1 MNKIAILRFAW
12 DTADRLHTGYGYD
25 MAVALGKIRKGERKS
40 VNLETHSDPETLEPA
55 LLASSVKG
63 VFRSAS
69 AWLVERVAREQ
80 GAKNFVTCDYHAA
93 VPDKWRRRFP
103 VPQTT
108 EFCPVCRVYG
118 GSGCLAE
125 LHPSKEERPSRR
137 LQSPTRFV
145 FDEGNDAFYGQVQWG
160 EPYTFA
166 WQVVEGKGRDMEVE
180 QLRAK
185 PGDTTVLE
193 VRIEPADDDHFA
205 VALVRLSADLVSSGF
220 FRFGRFVSRGYG
232 LVRLH
237 EIEPPRILSL
247 DQLLSATGQVTPQA
261 VEDDFRGIVRRGVA
275 HWLSSLR

>member
-1 MNKIAILRFAW
+1 MSKIAVLRFAW

-40 VNLETHSDPETLEPA
+40 VNLETHSDLDTPEPA

-80 GAKNFVTCDYHAA
+80 GAENFVTCDYHAA

-125 LHPSKEERPSRR
+125 MHPSKEERPSRR
-137 LQSPTRFV
+137 RLSPTRFV
-145 FDEGNDAFYGQVQWG
+145 FDEGNDAFYGQVRRG

-185 PGDTTVLE
+185 PGVTTMLE
-193 VRIEPADDDHFA
+193 VRIEPADDFA
-205 VALVRLSADLVSSGF
+205 VSLVRLSADLVSSGF

-237 EIEPPRILSL
+237 EIEPPRMLSL
-247 DQLLSATGQVTPQA
+247 DQLLSATAEPTLQT
-261 VEDDFRGIVRRGVA
+261 VEDDYHDIINRNVVD
-275 HWLSSLR
+275 WLTNLR

>member
-1 MNKIAILRFAW
+1 MSEIAVLRFAW
-12 DTADRLHTGYGYD
+12 ETVDRLHTGYGYD
-25 MAVALGKIRKGERKS
+25 MAVSLGKIRKGARMS
-40 VNLETHSDPETLEPA
+40 VNLETHSNPDTLEPA

-80 GAKNFVTCDYHAA
+80 GAKNFVTCEYHAA
-93 VPDKWRRRFP
+93 VPEKWRRRFP
-103 VPQTT
+103 VPETT

-125 LHPSKEERPSRR
+125 LRPSKKERPSRR

-145 FDEGNDAFYGQVQWG
+145 FGDGNDAFYGETRWG

-166 WQVVEGKGRDMEVE
+166 WQVVEGRGKSMEVE

-185 PGDTTVLE
+185 PGAATVLDA
-193 VRIEPADDDHFA
+193 RIEPADDLA
-205 VALVRLSADLVSSGF
+205 VALVHLSADLISSGF

-232 LVRLH
+232 LVRLR
-237 EIEPPRILSL
+237 EIGPPKSTTL
-247 DQLLSATGQVTPQA
+247 DELLSEK
-261 VEDDFRGIVRRGVA
+261 VEWRPVEGDFREIVRRSVA
-275 HWLSSLR
+275 DWLSDL